1 MIEHIDR
8 SFSFARRL
16 GLGIE
21 QIEQI
26 ILVTGCDRATSWTN
40 VAFLGNHDDA
50 RVSIGVRIF
59 DPDGPNTSINFQF
72 PPGNVQGAVLNH
84 GPQGT
89 VRRRVVCKVNGFEM
103 TLAYLCPLGSTRQSM
118 HFCPGISCRSYSQN
132 IAKTPQS
139 SSG

>member
-1 MIEHIDR
+1 LRPGKQKGAVLFLPVDARRENTIAQGDFGKWMIEHIDH
-8 SFSFARRL
+8 SFNFARRL

-21 QIEQI
+21 QREQI

-50 RVSIGVRIF
+50 RVSFGVGIV

-89 VRRRVVCKVNGFEM
+89 VRWCVV
-103 TLAYLCPLGSTRQSM
+103 
-118 HFCPGISCRSYSQN
+118 
-132 IAKTPQS
+132 
-139 SSG
+139 